1 MNPLRRSPRLCVL
14 MAVYFAAS
22 LAHFAHNAEYIA
34 FYPGMPGW
42 ISRETVY
49 LAWLVVTSVGAA
61 GLLAAWLGAQSLGL
75 LLIGAYGALGLD
87 GLGHYTL
94 ALCSE
99 HTLGANVTIWAEVVT
114 GAGLLLTSAVL
125 VVQTVAGMP
134 AGRLNAAE

>member
-1 MNPLRRSPRLCVL
+1 MNALRRSPRLGVL

-42 ISRETVY
+42 VSRETVY
-49 LAWLVVTSVGAA
+49 LVWLGVTGVGAA

-75 LLIGAYGALGLD
+75 LLVGAYGALGLD

-99 HTLGANVTIWAEVVT
+99 HTLGANVSIWAEVLA
-114 GAGLLLTSAVL
+114 GGGLLLASAVL
-125 VVQTVAGMP
+125 VVRSVA
-134 AGRLNAAE
+134 E